1 MKSECFPLMRTVSI
15 LVSTSLMAVVCYLSV
30 QVTSDI
36 LAHSADPNW
45 LISYIAKLSTE
56 EVFLVLSAFVVLMTL
71 GIPRQAV
78 SFFCGVGF
86 GSFEGSIVAL
96 LLTCISASTAYLL
109 VRGPF
114 RKLIAKAI
122 QSEVFE
128 NRFSQMRV
136 KLVKSSFRTILM
148 VRLFPIGSNVAT
160 NALAGAFRV
169 PFIPFIS
176 ASALGFIPQTLL
188 FSMLGGGSRYINAV
202 EKPIHIAG
210 LVVSVLLILS
220 MLRFTHKD
228 NAK

>member
-86 GSFEGSIVAL
+86 GSFEGSIIAL
-96 LLTCISASTAYLL
+96 LLL